1 MCPKFNTQ
9 ILIVLRKVIAALLGL
24 LSFNSE
30 KSSVSTFQFCTRTT
44 LFKAEN
50 NNKDSL
56 VGENKLVHVM
66 AKISRITEVDP

>member
-9 ILIVLRKVIAALLGL
+9 ILIVLRKVIDAVLGL
-24 LSFNSE
+24 LSFE